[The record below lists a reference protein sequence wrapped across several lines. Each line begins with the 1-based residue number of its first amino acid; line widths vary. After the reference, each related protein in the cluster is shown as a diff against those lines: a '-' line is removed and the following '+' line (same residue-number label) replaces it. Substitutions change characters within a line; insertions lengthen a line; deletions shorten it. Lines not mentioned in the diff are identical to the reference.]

1 VEPQSNNQISS
12 QEFIKKELSEDRWA
26 KIPLCTVQYCA
37 VWLERFAT
45 KNICIS
51 ILEFTLAKDCS
62 YVQNVPNPSVILIRA
77 VWIRLNQKH
86 IVAKNEPYINIKTFT
101 CC

>member
-12 QEFIKKELSEDRWA
+12 QEFIKKELSEDKWA

-37 VWLERFAT
+37 VW
-45 KNICIS
+45 
-51 ILEFTLAKDCS
+51 
-62 YVQNVPNPSVILIRA
+62 A